1 MELVCNTVDHA
12 ERTREN
18 LLSRIATI
26 IDEELARSNDPPTTL
41 LRIEAI
47 ACLDHNERSCHP
59 SYQRRILGTIDMRSW
74 HNPPSH
80 IVQDTASASLPSP
93 PPTDSSESAACIS
106 HHQRESQTPELD
118 DPLATGSTKR
128 RKIVG
133 GLRLAKAATLQ
144 RETPKEA
151 SPEAARRL
159 QADAKSIPQ
168 RKRHRHVETPAL
180 RPSSWDKLVQGVWE
194 RIYGPFEFSHERL
207 DTLNAAGDTFR
218 DVSSL
223 CLRVIKASRFCRS
236 LEVIVQAHWI
246 ECFDARVEAFLQ
258 RQPATSRTQAR
269 KLILAE
275 ACRDFGWAEKYLR
288 NQMAVWRGY
297 REIKD
302 VGGWVT
308 LAFAGAGLYRY
319 CKYRIGFDQR
329 SMSQFRRLRKR
340 FEVAAGTLHPEWP
353 KLLSVIGVSVDHQYH
368 GHPHD
373 WVVQDEGDPIPLA
386 ATYEHQPGPFI
397 YRQITEPVIDEDAW
411 QDMDPRQIS
420 HRGPYIC
427 AVCGRVQSDEP
438 ATNQCSCFSDLY
450 GDKTRPRAVQVFR
463 TKDGRN
469 NGVVA
474 CCPFERGT
482 AVGEFIGRITSGLS
496 GIDVMEGRVGENTY
510 QIWQGREGNFTRF
523 INHSCAPN
531 CQFQK
536 FVWLGVER
544 VILVSRGIDAER
556 EITVDYGDRY
566 WEKLEKRCLCG

>member
-1 MELVCNTVDHA
+1 MA
-12 ERTREN
+12 
-18 LLSRIATI
+18 
-26 IDEELARSNDPPTTL
+26 
-41 LRIEAI
+41 
-47 ACLDHNERSCHP
+47 
-59 SYQRRILGTIDMRSW
+59 QGTIDMRNW
-74 HNPPSH
+74 HNPPSQ

-93 PPTDSSESAACIS
+93 PPTDSCVS

-118 DPLATGSTKR
+118 DPLATAPTKR

-133 GLRLAKAATLQ
+133 GLRLAKAATAQ
-144 RETPKEA
+144 REMSREA

-159 QADAKSIPQ
+159 QADPKSIPQ
-168 RKRHRHVETPAL
+168 RKRHRHLETPAL
-180 RPSSWDKLVQGVWE
+180 RPSSWDKLVQGIWQQ
-194 RIYGPFEFSHERL
+194 IHGPFEFSHERL
-207 DTLNAAGDTFR
+207 DTLSAAGDTFR
-218 DVSSL
+218 AISSL

-246 ECFDARVEAFLQ
+246 ECFDASVEAVLQ

-288 NQMAVWRGY
+288 NQMPVWRGY

-308 LAFAGAGLYRY
+308 LAFAGAGIYRY

-329 SMSQFRRLRKR
+329 SMSQLRRLRKR

-353 KLLSVIGVSVDHQYH
+353 KLLSVIGVSLDHQYH

-373 WVVQDEGDPIPLA
+373 WVVQDEGDPVPLA
-386 ATYEHQPGPFI
+386 ATYQHQPGPFI

-411 QDMDPRQIS
+411 QDIDPRRIS

-438 ATNQCSCFSDLY
+438 ATNQCSCFPDLY

-474 CCPFERGT
+474 CCPLERGT

-544 VILVSRGIDAER
+544 VILVSRGIEAER

-566 WEKLEKRCLCG
+566 WEKLEKRCLCGSSCCRF